1 MSLKPPWL
9 RPAHHKMP
17 KVFFA
22 SDHAG
27 FELKKKLIAYLREL
41 GYATHDCGAYSFN
54 PEDDY
59 PDFILP
65 CAQEV
70 ALNQTSFGVIIGESG
85 EGEAMCANR
94 VKGIRASVFNCANP
108 EIIQLT
114 RQDNNANI
122 LSLGAH
128 FLTETEAQSAV
139 KKFLETPF
147 STSARH
153 IRRLAK
159 F

>member
-1 MSLKPPWL
+1 
-9 RPAHHKMP
+9 MP

-27 FELKKKLIAYLREL
+27 FDLKKKLLAYVDEL
-41 GYATHDCGAYSFN
+41 GYAAQDCGAYSFN
-54 PEDDY
+54 SKDDY
-59 PDFILP
+59 PDFVTP

-70 ALNQTSFGVIIGESG
+70 ALDQNSYGIIIGKSG

-94 VKGIRASVFNCANP
+94 VRGIRAAVFYGGSL
-108 EIIQLT
+108 EIIQLA
-114 RQDNNANI
+114 REHNNANI

-128 FLTETEAQSAV
+128 LMTETEARNATKQ
-139 KKFLETPF
+139 FLETPF
-147 STSARH
+147 STSPRH
-153 IRRLAK
+153 IRRLSK

>member
-1 MSLKPPWL
+1 
-9 RPAHHKMP
+9 MP
-17 KVFFA
+17 NVYFA

-59 PDFILP
+59 PDFIIP

-70 ALNQTSFGVIIGESG
+70 SVDATSFGIIIGKSG

-94 VKGIRASVFNCANP
+94 VKGIRAAVFYGGKT
-108 EIIQLT
+108 EIIQFI
-114 RQDNNANI
+114 REHNNANI
-122 LSLGAH
+122 LSLSAQ
-128 FLTETEAQSAV
+128 FLTEAEARDAV

-153 IRRLAK
+153 ARRLAK